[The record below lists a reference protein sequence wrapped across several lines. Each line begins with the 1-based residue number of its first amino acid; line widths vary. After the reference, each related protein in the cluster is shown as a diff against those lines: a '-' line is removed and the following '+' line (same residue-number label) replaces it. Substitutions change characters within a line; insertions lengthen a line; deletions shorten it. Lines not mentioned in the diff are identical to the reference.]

1 MDDIVSKIKSLA
13 QSGQK
18 RDMLLLIIA
27 LDAVFTF
34 SVTICSLVV
43 ANTANAGFN
52 VVLTS
57 ILNIGYIAG
66 SYFIVTKSK
75 TPIAVSD
82 RNMHFIQ

>member
-27 LDAVFTF
+27 LNAVFTF
-34 SVTICSLVV
+34 SVSICSLVV

-52 VVLTS
+52 IVLTS

-75 TPIAVSD
+75 TPIAVSKTYIHVI
-82 RNMHFIQ
+82 R

>member
-1 MDDIVSKIKSLA
+1 MDDIVNRVKSLA

-18 RDMLLLIIA
+18 RDMLLLVIA
-27 LDAVFTF
+27 LDVVFTF

-43 ANTANAGFN
+43 ASTANAGFN
-52 VVLTS
+52 IVLTS

-82 RNMHFIQ
+82 TKINII